1 MIRRLFATTAK
12 YKEII
17 KITDNA
23 WDKMAQIIKTK
34 DAIGFIFSATS
45 GGCNGFN
52 YNLKLLDES
61 GHEKLYKDG
70 NKIKPTIIEKNKIK
84 LFIDPF
90 TEMFLLG
97 TTINYISEDYE
108 KGIFENK
115 FVFTPDKKIAS
126 SCGCGISFT
135 PKQ

>member
-1 MIRRLFATTAK
+1 
-12 YKEII
+12 
-17 KITDNA
+17 
-23 WDKMAQIIKTK
+23 
-34 DAIGFIFSATS
+34 
-45 GGCNGFN
+45 
-52 YNLKLLDES
+52 
-61 GHEKLYKDG
+61 
-70 NKIKPTIIEKNKIK
+70 
-84 LFIDPF
+84 
-90 TEMFLLG
+90 MFLLG